1 MGVAEV
7 NVRKIRGDG
16 LSLKLS
22 SNEQILEIVGDGCT
36 VTVGKN
42 YGCVRVIGDACRLR
56 IDLNLGDVEYR
67 GDGGRV
73 LLGPKSSRNKVRYEG
88 DDGKITFDG
97 ESRTKN
103 RKLER
108 SSKKTNS
115 MDDEAHKEHSCNVEE
130 TENVLNERREAKRLG
145 LGNNRKKTVVK
156 SFDGATF
163 AKISPAEKK
172 VKATSTR

>member
-1 MGVAEV
+1 MGVAEAS
-7 NVRKIRGDG
+7 VRKIRGDG

-73 LLGPKSSRNKVRYEG
+73 LLGPKSSRSKVRYEG

-97 ESRTKN
+97 DTRTKN
-103 RKLER
+103 RKIER
-108 SSKKTNS
+108 SSKKT
-115 MDDEAHKEHSCNVEE
+115 DDDARKEHSCNVEE
-130 TENVLNERREAKRLG
+130 TENALNERREAKRLG

-156 SFDGATF
+156 SYDGATF
-163 AKISPAEKK
+163 VKVSATEKK
-172 VKATSTR
+172 VKVTSTR